1 MPHRCTRT
9 TAALLALLAGVV
21 PLVGCSD
28 RGSDS
33 RKVAEAARELGGVGS
48 ADAPSGASSYHAASG
63 RIGSLQVSGETAQA
77 VTAGLLSQSLQGE
90 GSVAIKTAMLAERSL
105 FSDLEAALAMGRQ
118 YESLATTASALEAFD
133 PAPDLDRIAARVKE
147 LEAKSRAAQSERASV
162 AEKIADL
169 ESRAESLDAQATTKR
184 DEAAEMKL
192 ASSSLSATQAAAKAG
207 TIRELT
213 RAADGLDMQ
222 IRRLMGEA
230 ETLRPRVTELDAEI
244 AQFAQ
249 QRELALEAADDLR
262 AMAAQRR
269 ADAQTARTSASQTG
283 EAIRN
288 AVNAID
294 SDRTDR
300 VIPAGEAATSVLEK
314 SVREA
319 DKSARQVRSAGT
331 LGKASAQL
339 RLAEMLHLRAQGHE
353 RYATVLEKLS
363 AIDGLSNADAFAD
376 AAMDERANARDL
388 RDRAAEA
395 YDNAAS
401 SLSSVSVRGTD
412 SARTQQTA
420 DRLREI
426 ADLLRGTGE
435 MPVAPESDEE
445 TMP

>member
-184 DEAAEMKL
+184 DEAAVM
-192 ASSSLSATQAAAKAG
+192 AG
-207 TIRELT
+207 VKENGVPL
-213 RAADGLDMQ
+213 
-222 IRRLMGEA
+222 ES
-230 ETLRPRVTELDAEI
+230 
-244 AQFAQ
+244 
-249 QRELALEAADDLR
+249 ALESLKHDKLGGGAVWLHGDATPQSPTGRGSMRLVVQVTTDVVTFDITR
-262 AMAAQRR
+262 GGMAYVFL
-269 ADAQTARTSASQTG
+269 DPFDPTEEG
-283 EAIRN
+283 
-288 AVNAID
+288 
-294 SDRTDR
+294 
-300 VIPAGEAATSVLEK
+300 G
-314 SVREA
+314 
-319 DKSARQVRSAGT
+319 
-331 LGKASAQL
+331 
-339 RLAEMLHLRAQGHE
+339 RLLWQGC
-353 RYATVLEKLS
+353 
-363 AIDGLSNADAFAD
+363 
-376 AAMDERANARDL
+376 
-388 RDRAAEA
+388 
-395 YDNAAS
+395 
-401 SLSSVSVRGTD
+401 
-412 SARTQQTA
+412 
-420 DRLREI
+420 
-426 ADLLRGTGE
+426 
-435 MPVAPESDEE
+435 
-445 TMP
+445 